1 MLLNLKLSHSFW
13 ILRNFSN
20 QMNILHTMFFFLWNI
35 FFCVCVKKG
44 MEDVVSV
51 SARRLIGSMPP
62 RCETRCRSC
71 GHCEAIQ
78 VPIVP
83 LIKNHGST
91 ADHYHH
97 LSSTPTVASS
107 RGDDI
112 SNYKPICWKCKCGDF
127 IFNPWALCYKYLC
140 SFSLVFVRRAGFF
153 FSFFYFFLSNC
164 KYVDFWQHSF

>member
-1 MLLNLKLSHSFW
+1 MGCAQNCESCYRVIIPLTFLLIISSFTNARFMVQGRSFSKLADSASHTDYS
-13 ILRNFSN
+13 L
-20 QMNILHTMFFFLWNI
+20 
-35 FFCVCVKKG
+35 G
-44 MEDVVSV
+44 MEDVVAA
-51 SARRLIGSMPP
+51 SARRLIGSRPP
-62 RCETRCRSC
+62 RCEIRCRSC

-83 LIKNHGST
+83 LIKNHGRT

-127 IFNPWALCYKYLC
+127 IFDP
-140 SFSLVFVRRAGFF
+140 
-153 FSFFYFFLSNC
+153 
-164 KYVDFWQHSF
+164 